1 MISVANKNLIIN
13 DMLLT
18 SISKMSLQLSIIAIL
33 KLVCSNYLR
42 MVVND
47 YLSVLYVTG
56 FAKRGLIRVIIN
68 I

>member
-1 MISVANKNLIIN
+1 
-13 DMLLT
+13 
-18 SISKMSLQLSIIAIL
+18 MSLQLSIIAIL

-56 FAKRGLIRVIIN
+56 FAKNGLIRVIIN